1 MADID
6 SELISEINK
15 DDDSISKSNDSND
28 GNDGNDGDDSKDS
41 NDSNDKKEDLDDVQV
56 SKEFQENVVKFVK
69 LDDLIRRKTKEV
81 TELKKQRKPCEEYI
95 LKYLDNV
102 DQTTIEITDGKLRKN
117 KSETKKALNQDII
130 KATLTEKLT
139 NPLDVQEILKLM
151 EAKRPL
157 NTHVN
162 LKRTGKRARKI
173 LKKK

>member
-6 SELISEINK
+6 SELISEIDK
-15 DDDSISKSNDSND
+15 DDDSISGSENSNDSEEND
-28 GNDGNDGDDSKDS
+28 
-41 NDSNDKKEDLDDVQV
+41 DKKEDIDDVKV

-81 TELKKQRKPCEEYI
+81 TELKKQRKPCEDYI
-95 LKYLDNV
+95 LKYLDDV

-139 NPLDVQEILKLM
+139 DPLDVQEILKLM
-151 EAKRPL
+151 ENKRQL

-162 LKRTGKRARKI
+162 LKRTGKRAKKI
-173 LKKK
+173 VKKK